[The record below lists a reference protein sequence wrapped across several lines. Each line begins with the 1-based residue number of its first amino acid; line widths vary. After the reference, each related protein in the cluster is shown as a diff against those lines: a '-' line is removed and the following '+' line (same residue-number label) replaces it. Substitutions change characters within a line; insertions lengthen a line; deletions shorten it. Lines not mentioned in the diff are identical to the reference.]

1 MSKIMIVDDQKQ
13 ITSILKEYAL
23 KAGYEVIVAN
33 DGEEALAYFHST
45 TFDLLLLDVMMPKM
59 DGFQVC
65 QEIRKESNV
74 PIIMITAKGEDYNRI
89 MGLDIGADDYIVKP
103 FSPNEVFARIRA
115 VLRRIEGHP
124 PALAYDDLMIDIT
137 HYVVRIKDQIIPCT
151 KKEVELL
158 YLLATH
164 PAMNFTREH
173 LLDRL
178 WGDDYEGDIR
188 TVDSHIKRLRT
199 KLDKCSHDGW
209 NIKTVW
215 GLGYQFEVH
224 HED

>member
-23 KAGYEVIVAN
+23 KEGYEVVVAN
-33 DGEEALAYFHST
+33 DGEEALLYFHKTS
-45 TFDLLLLDVMMPKM
+45 FDLLLLDVMMPKL
-59 DGFQVC
+59 DGFHVC
-65 QEIRKESNV
+65 KEIRKESNV

-115 VLRRIEGHP
+115 VLRRIEGYHP
-124 PALAYDDLMIDIT
+124 PFIYKDLMIDIT
-137 HYVVRIKDQIIPCT
+137 HYQVKILTQLIPCT

-158 YLLATH
+158 YLLASH
-164 PAMNFTREH
+164 PSMNFTRDH

-199 KLDKCSHDGW
+199 KLEKYPHEGW

-215 GLGYQFEVH
+215 GLGYQFEVT
-224 HED
+224 HEN